1 MVANPE
7 VFVSISLSILG
18 CSFTILTYLLFP
30 DLRTNSRTFACWLA
44 VGGLGYSSTVFF
56 QSRDKTQGLACMIE
70 AFVESKYKDM
80 CVCLYVCVCPVRT
93 AYTTCMYVCLYVLH
107 TLHVYTSVCMYCIHC
122 MYCMYCT

>member
-7 VFVSISLSILG
+7 VFVSISLSIVG

-80 CVCLYVCVCPVRT
+80 CVCLYVCMCVC
-93 AYTTCMYVCLYVLH
+93 VCVLHVLHVLHVLYVISFLFIS
-107 TLHVYTSVCMYCIHC
+107 LPIIMNGLY
-122 MYCMYCT
+122 